1 MDRLFIGLD
10 ISTQSAKLVLLNW
23 AMGDLVYEDSLNY
36 DLDLPHYGTRNGLIY
51 NPDNSVSESDPKM
64 WIEAVEFLFRR
75 LKENSIL

>member
-36 DLDLPHYGTRNGLIY
+36 DLDLPHYGTRNGVIY
-51 NPDNSVSESDPKM
+51 NPDNCVSADSKCG
-64 WIEAVEFLFRR
+64 
-75 LKENSIL
+75 